1 MERWV
6 MHRECEWVEA
16 PGGGEEG
23 AVGSGLDLQAEQAA
37 PAESRVDPAG
47 DAGGADRKQETPVT
61 RNGKGILLALKVD
74 R

>member
-23 AVGSGLDLQAEQAA
+23 AVGSGVDLQAEQAA
-37 PAESRVDPAG
+37 PAERVDPAG
-47 DAGGADRKQETPVT
+47 DAGGADRKQET
-61 RNGKGILLALKVD
+61 RNGKGTIWYPPRAKVD